1 MLTIS
6 EQAKT
11 LLTIEQEVL
20 GIDAEISELD
30 FLIRQLTSKKN
41 QLIDKRNGLNIVF
54 TLIQTQAPVQLRY
67 FKT

>member
-20 GIDAEISELD
+20 SIGAEISELD
-30 FLIRQLTSKKN
+30 FLIRQLSIKKN
-41 QLIDKRNGLNIVF
+41 QLIDKRNGLSIVF
-54 TLIQTQAPVQLRY
+54 TLIQTQSPVQLRY